1 MQARKI
7 YHLGTEKLSLR
18 YRKVTNVGIAKLS
31 FKYRKVKNIGTEN
44 LGMISD
50 VTFFFYIF
58 VLNGHLLHF
67 IMFGSSLCL
76 EIKKNLF

>member
-50 VTFFFYIF
+50 VTFFFLYFCAQWAFVAFYNVWIF
-58 VLNGHLLHF
+58 T
-67 IMFGSSLCL
+67 MP
-76 EIKKNLF
+76 